1 MMAIS
6 SDSKEEE
13 QHLRS
18 HPKVMVGCLLGT
30 LAIGISACGSDD
42 DSSSSTST
50 PAGTTS
56 TASGSASGSV
66 DVYSSLPLQ
75 GASKDQTNA
84 MVDGIKLA
92 LKEAGNKAGG
102 VSIKYQSLDDSTAQA
117 GNWDEQQVGANARKV
132 AQDKKSVALIGEFNS
147 GATKVSLPI
156 LNEVGIAQIS
166 PANTYVGLTTDEPG
180 SEKGEPA
187 IYYPSQKRTYARIVP
202 RDTVQGGAL
211 VTQMKNDGCKAVA
224 MANDKDTYGAGLTRV
239 IGIKAKEQGLTI
251 LGDTGIQ
258 PDAANFRGYASKI
271 AGQKAD
277 CFFFGGVTANGAIQ
291 LYKDVNDALPN
302 AKLYGGDGV
311 CESGFTNPKKDGIPA
326 KVGKQFKCTVAT
338 LDLASYPGGKA
349 FIAAFQ
355 KEYNNPKPDPYAI
368 YGYEAM
374 KLVID
379 TIKAAGPDGTS
390 REGFLKALF
399 ATKDRD
405 SVLGTYSIDAN
416 GDTTLT
422 DYGLY
427 DVGSDG
433 NPTYASTIKAA
444 G

>member
-1 MMAIS
+1 M
-6 SDSKEEE
+6 
-13 QHLRS
+13 RS
-18 HPKVMVGCLLGT
+18 HPKVMVGALLGT
-30 LAIGISACGSDD
+30 LAIGVSACGSDD
-42 DSSSSTST
+42 NDNSTTSTPAAST

-56 TASGSASGSV
+56 TASGGAASGSV

-92 LKEAGNKAGG
+92 LKEAGNKAGN
-102 VSIKYQSLDDSTAQA
+102 VTVKYQSLDDSTAQA

-132 AQDKKSVALIGEFNS
+132 AQDKKAVALIGEFNS

-156 LNEVGIAQIS
+156 LNEAGIAQIS
-166 PANTYVGLTTDEPG
+166 PANTYVGLTTNEPG
-180 SEKGEPA
+180 SEKGEPD
-187 IYYPSQKRTYARIVP
+187 IYYAGSGGKRTYARIVP
-202 RDTVQGGAL
+202 RDTIQGAAL
-211 VTQMKNDGCKAVA
+211 VTQMKTDGCKSVA
-224 MANDKDTYGAGLTRV
+224 LANDKDTYGAGLTRV
-239 IGIKAKEQGLTI
+239 IGIKAKEQGLNI
-251 LGDTGIQ
+251 IGDTGIQ

-291 LYKDVNDALPN
+291 LYKDVNSAIPT

-326 KVGKQFKCTVAT
+326 KVGKLFKCTVAT

-349 FIAAFQ
+349 FIDSFN
-355 KEYNNPKPDPYAI
+355 KEYNDPKPDPYAI

-374 KLVID
+374 KLVLD
-379 TIKAAGPDGTS
+379 TLKNGGSDVTS

-399 ATKDRD
+399 QTKDRD
-405 SVLGTYSIDAN
+405 SVLGKYSIDQN

>member
-1 MMAIS
+1 
-6 SDSKEEE
+6 
-13 QHLRS
+13 LRS
-18 HPKVMVGCLLGT
+18 RAKVMVGCLIGT
-30 LAIGISACGSDD
+30 MAVGVSACGS
-42 DSSSSTST
+42 SSSSS
-50 PAGTTS
+50 S
-56 TASGSASGSV
+56 SGSAAKSNGAV

-92 LKEAGNKAGG
+92 LKQAGNKAGK
-102 VSIKYQSLDDSTAQA
+102 VSINYTSLDDSTAQA

-132 AQDKKSVALIGEFNS
+132 AQDKNAVALIGEFNS

-166 PANTYVGLTTDEPG
+166 PANTYVGLTTNEPG
-180 SEKGEPA
+180 SQKGEPA
-187 IYYPSQKRTYARIVP
+187 IYYPSQKRTFARIVP
-202 RDTVQGGAL
+202 RDTIQGAAL
-211 VTQMKNDGCKAVA
+211 VTQMKADGCKAVA
-224 MANDKDTYGAGLTRV
+224 LANDKDTYGAGLTRV
-239 IGIKAKEQGLTI
+239 IGIKAKTLGLNI
-251 LGDTGIQ
+251 IGDTGIQ
-258 PDAANFRGYASKI
+258 PDAANFRGFASELK
-271 AGQKAD
+271 GKKAD

-291 LYKDVNDALPN
+291 LYKDVNDALPT

-311 CESGFTNPKKDGIPA
+311 CESGFTNPKKSGIPA

-338 LDLASYPGGKA
+338 LNLVSYPGGKA
-349 FIAAFQ
+349 FIAAFN

-379 TIKAAGPDGTS
+379 TIKSSPDATS
-390 REGFLKALF
+390 HEGFLKALF
-399 ATKDRD
+399 ATKNRI
-405 SVLGTYSIDAN
+405 SVLGKYSIDAN

-427 DVGSDG
+427 KVGPDG